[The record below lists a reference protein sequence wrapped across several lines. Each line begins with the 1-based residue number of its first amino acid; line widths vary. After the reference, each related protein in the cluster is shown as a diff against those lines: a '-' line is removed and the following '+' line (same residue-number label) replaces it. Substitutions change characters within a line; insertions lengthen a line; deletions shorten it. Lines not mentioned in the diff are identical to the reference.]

1 MGTLP
6 APTRA
11 QKKLLLNERNQLIL
25 EQLPQVRFIAQ
36 KIHARLPHHIPLED
50 LVNTGVLGL
59 IEALA
64 KFDPKRNVQLQSYA
78 RYRIQ
83 GAILDSLREQD
94 WSPRLLRQKE
104 RQLERAKEK
113 LQLELGRAPSQAE
126 IAHGLGVSDHQ
137 LQLLL
142 RDLQGLE
149 VASLQ
154 EPTYLEGHSLDEKM
168 ADTSRREPLSSLCQR
183 AEMNGLLEQAMSKL
197 PLRKRH
203 VLDLYYF
210 KGMTM
215 KETGARMGVCES
227 RVSQIHSSAV
237 ASLKARMKE
246 VLITQQ
252 KAEESSRKHHW
263 KKAAPDLVE
272 TSFERNSRAGPQEV
286 ATFPSDYPAPVHRSR
301 RAGPPKSKTKRP
313 QRTTLKGPL
322 AKSSISCC
330 AELRPPERKGRRPSI
345 DGKDVPAPDGL

>member
-6 APTRA
+6 TSTRA
-11 QKKLLLNERNQLIL
+11 QNNLPLNERNQLVL

-104 RQLERAKEK
+104 RQLEMTREK
-113 LQLELGRAPSQAE
+113 LQLELRRAPSQAE
-126 IAHGLGVSDHQ
+126 LAAGLGVSDHQ
-137 LQLLL
+137 LQLLR

-149 VASLQ
+149 VTSLQ

-168 ADTSRREPLSSLCQR
+168 ADTAEESPFVLCQR
-183 AEMNGLLEQAMSKL
+183 AEMNGLVGQAMSKL
-197 PLRKRH
+197 PLRKRQ

-210 KGMTM
+210 KGLTM
-215 KETGARMGVCES
+215 KETGTRMGVCES

-237 ASLKARMKE
+237 TSLKARMKE
-246 VLITQQ
+246 VLITQR
-252 KAEESSRKHHW
+252 KGEESARKRYW
-263 KKAAPDLVE
+263 KKTAPAGADTSVE
-272 TSFERNSRAGPQEV
+272 QNSRAGPQEPAALLPDSPTSV
-286 ATFPSDYPAPVHRSR
+286 QPRRHAAT
-301 RAGPPKSKTKRP
+301 PKRKTKRS
-313 QRTTLKGPL
+313 QRTALKDAGHK
-322 AKSSISCC
+322 AQ
-330 AELRPPERKGRRPSI
+330 
-345 DGKDVPAPDGL
+345 

>member
-1 MGTLP
+1 MGILP
-6 APTRA
+6 LSTRA
-11 QKKLLLNERNQLIL
+11 QKNLPLTERNQLVL

-36 KIHARLPHHIPLED
+36 KIHSRLPHHIPLED

-64 KFDPKRNVQLQSYA
+64 KFDPSRNVQLQSYA

-104 RQLERAKEK
+104 RQLEMTREK

-126 IAHGLGVSDHQ
+126 IADGLGISDHQ

-149 VASLQ
+149 VTSLQ

-168 ADTSRREPLSSLCQR
+168 ADTAEESPFVVCQR
-183 AEMNGLLEQAMSKL
+183 AEMNGLLGQAMSKL
-197 PLRKRH
+197 PLRKRQ
-203 VLDLYYF
+203 VLNLYYF
-210 KGMTM
+210 KGLTM
-215 KETGARMGVCES
+215 KETGSRMGVCES

-246 VLITQQ
+246 VLMTRQR
-252 KAEESSRKHHW
+252 AEESPRKRRW
-263 KKAAPDLVE
+263 NKPVPVAAD
-272 TSFERNSRAGPQEV
+272 TSFGRNSSARPQEL
-286 ATFPSDYPAPVHRSR
+286 ATLPSDHTGPAQRNR
-301 RAGPPKSKTKRP
+301 RAGIPKRKTKRP
-313 QRTTLKGPL
+313 QRTTLKGAGP
-322 AKSSISCC
+322 K
-330 AELRPPERKGRRPSI
+330 
-345 DGKDVPAPDGL
+345 VQ

>member
-1 MGTLP
+1 MLP
-6 APTRA
+6 TSARA

-104 RQLERAKEK
+104 RQLERARDK

-126 IAHGLGVSDHQ
+126 IANGLGVSDHQ

-168 ADTSRREPLSSLCQR
+168 ADTAEESPFVLCQR

-210 KGMTM
+210 KGLTM

-252 KAEESSRKHHW
+252 KAEESSRKHRW
-263 KKAAPDLVE
+263 IKPAPVAVG
-272 TSFERNSRAGPQEV
+272 TSFERNSRAGPQEL

-301 RAGPPKSKTKRP
+301 RAGSPKSKTKKL
-313 QRTTLKGPL
+313 QRQP
-322 AKSSISCC
+322 
-330 AELRPPERKGRRPSI
+330 
-345 DGKDVPAPDGL
+345 

>member
-1 MGTLP
+1 MGTTP
-6 APTRA
+6 ATARL
-11 QKKLLLNERNQLIL
+11 QLKGFELSERNQMVM

-94 WSPRLLRQKE
+94 WSPRLLRQKG
-104 RQLERAKEK
+104 RQLEAAREK
-113 LQLELGRAPSQAE
+113 LQTQLGRAPSQTELAD
-126 IAHGLGVSDHQ
+126 AMGVTDHQ

-154 EPTYLEGHSLDEKM
+154 EPTSLEGHSLDEKM
-168 ADTSRREPLSSLCQR
+168 ADTAEESPFVLCER
-183 AEMNGLLEQAMSKL
+183 AEMNGLLAKAMSKL
-197 PLRKRH
+197 PPRKRQA
-203 VLDLYYF
+203 LDLYYF
-210 KGMTM
+210 KGLTM
-215 KETGARMGVCES
+215 KETGNRMGVCES

-246 VLITQQ
+246 VLIAQQ
-252 KAEESSRKHHW
+252 REEECAGRQPLASPVTILPCDADQYHHRT
-263 KKAAPDLVE
+263 ASPELASTLSDIP
-272 TSFERNSRAGPQEV
+272 TSVQRR
-286 ATFPSDYPAPVHRSR
+286 R
-301 RAGPPKSKTKRP
+301 RAGSESRKPKRLSRATPKNARKR
-313 QRTTLKGPL
+313 T
-322 AKSSISCC
+322 
-330 AELRPPERKGRRPSI
+330 
-345 DGKDVPAPDGL
+345 

>member
-1 MGTLP
+1 MGIIP
-6 APTRA
+6 ATART
-11 QKKLLLNERNQLIL
+11 QLKRFELSERNQLVM
-25 EQLPQVRFIAQ
+25 EQLPQVRYIAQ

-64 KFDPKRNVQLQSYA
+64 KFDPRRNVQLQSYA

-104 RQLERAKEK
+104 RQLETEREK
-113 LQLELGRAPSQAE
+113 LQFKLGRPPSETELATAMG
-126 IAHGLGVSDHQ
+126 ISDHQ

-154 EPTYLEGHSLDEKM
+154 EPTYLEGRTLDEKM
-168 ADTSRREPLSSLCQR
+168 ADPAEDNPFSLCQR

-197 PLRKRH
+197 SSRKRQ

-210 KGMTM
+210 RGLTM
-215 KETGARMGVCES
+215 KETGTRMGVCES

-246 VLITQQ
+246 VLATKQ
-252 KAEESSRKHHW
+252 KG
-263 KKAAPDLVE
+263 E
-272 TSFERNSRAGPQEV
+272 TTR
-286 ATFPSDYPAPVHRSR
+286 R
-301 RAGPPKSKTKRP
+301 RARKRSTSLPSGQADALLQKDRREIP
-313 QRTTLKGPL
+313 QDLTSQRSAARAT
-322 AKSSISCC
+322 AR
-330 AELRPPERKGRRPSI
+330 LREPSLNHRRRQAHARLRKIARN
-345 DGKDVPAPDGL
+345 A